1 MARRANDRE
10 AAARTAGAETI
21 RLSRF
26 RVAGDDRT
34 VSRGRGSRPVP
45 ADGRTGVDLLAR
57 RPSHILDRLQE
68 SAGGGHE
75 LGVRISGPQPP
86 TANHHDPAGR
96 CPQHPGLRG
105 PGAPGGGWRTSKCP
119 MTALSGPVRACPRS
133 KPATVMAGRVRKP
146 PRTLMRYDS
155 SVASD
160 ASPADDGLS
169 AFERARP
176 RLFGIA
182 YRMLGSVAE
191 AEDVVQ
197 DVWTR

>member
-34 VSRGRGSRPVP
+34 FSRGRGSRPVP

-75 LGVRISGPQPP
+75 LVVRISRPQPP
-86 TANHHDPAGR
+86 AADHYDPAGR
-96 CPQHPGLRG
+96 CPQHPGLRR
-105 PGAPGGGWRTSKCP
+105 PGAPGAGWRTSGCP
-119 MTALSGPVRACPRS
+119 MTALW
-133 KPATVMAGRVRKP
+133 ATATSAHSSPSFAEVFIAPGLAAFRVAVGVL
-146 PRTLMRYDS
+146 TLALLRVS
-155 SVASD
+155 RGGLAD
-160 ASPADDGLS
+160 A
-169 AFERARP
+169 ERR
-176 RLFGIA
+176 
-182 YRMLGSVAE
+182 
-191 AEDVVQ
+191 
-197 DVWTR
+197 